1 MNKMQVYRF
10 TLECHN
16 GQLTGI
22 DVVSRK
28 SPVEALAALVNVVPS
43 DFLPLSVFSW
53 YVVNIP

>member
-10 TLECHN
+10 TLEGHN
-16 GQLTGI
+16 GQLAGI

-43 DFLPLSVFSW
+43 RLSSVLCVQLV
-53 YVVNIP
+53 YN